1 MGQDYFFFY
10 TEANIV
16 CIIIFLFLLVHDKL
30 NNTRQEKQI
39 WYDCTVMAHILYF
52 LSDIG
57 WAAVLSGQLPRTRLL
72 VITFNFLN
80 FILLGLIAYGWFMYM
95 AASENML
102 IGKTRKQRLLLE
114 LPLFISFAAMVI
126 AYAVA
131 PFFWVSETGELS
143 FWYYPMLLAAPLL
156 YIFVSTVISFVNAAK
171 VEARDRKVRY
181 LLIGVYPL
189 SVVFFGLLQLIALD
203 APLFCFGCTIMML
216 FFYIQ
221 SMQGQISADSLTGL
235 NNRRNLDRYLRMIR
249 YREQNRSW
257 AVMIDIDHFKQINDT
272 YGHTEGDRALIL
284 VAETLKK
291 SCEKIRSSV
300 FLGRYGG
307 DEFTMIIESAEEE
320 TMEALRDNLRE
331 TLRKKQEENHLLY
344 NLQIS
349 MGYDCLQGP
358 EDTME
363 ACLVRADEKLYQDK
377 RRAH

>member
-30 NNTRQEKQI
+30 YNTRQEKQI
-39 WYDCTVMAHILYF
+39 WYDRTVIAHILYF

-126 AYAVA
+126 AYIVD

-143 FWYYPMLLAAPLL
+143 FWYYPMMLAAPLL
-156 YIFVSTVISFVNAAK
+156 YIFASAVISFVNAAK

-181 LLIGVYPL
+181 LLIGMYPL

-235 NNRRNLDRYLRMIR
+235 NNRRHLDRYLRMVR

-300 FLGRYGG
+300 FPGRYGG

-320 TMEALRDNLRE
+320 TLEALRDNLRE